1 MSNNV
6 WSIAFLIFIIMA
18 SCFVFVCIVT
28 LLYYTMKS
36 YNSSVPI
43 ATVVP
48 IATIENGIQPVA
60 KQDDFLF

>member
-18 SCFVFVCIVT
+18 SCCVFVCIVT